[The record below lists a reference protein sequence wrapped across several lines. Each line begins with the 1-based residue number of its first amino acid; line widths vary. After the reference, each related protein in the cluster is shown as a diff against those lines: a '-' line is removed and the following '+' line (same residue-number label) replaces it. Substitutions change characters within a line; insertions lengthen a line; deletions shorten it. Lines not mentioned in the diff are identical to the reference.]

1 MVAVKEGVELLEKN
15 KPKQDRAK
23 RTYEAILNAAAELLV
38 EVGVERISTNLVA
51 QRAGVTVPA
60 LYRYFPNKYAV
71 LNALGAK
78 VLDKQHVVF
87 QQWFEQKRGQCNPQL
102 LLDDIYWLLKRTYDV
117 TQEQIGGLEVL
128 HALRAVAPLRDLRLT
143 SHSLLS
149 SQFSTIAAES
159 LGRIADDSLL
169 TQTRLTVDSG
179 YAIVERAMEA
189 QPVPAEDILREGTRM
204 IHLYWQDIL
213 CSD

>member
-1 MVAVKEGVELLEKN
+1 M
-15 KPKQDRAK
+15 
-23 RTYEAILNAAAELLV
+23 
-38 EVGVERISTNLVA
+38 
-51 QRAGVTVPA
+51 
-60 LYRYFPNKYAV
+60 
-71 LNALGAK
+71 
-78 VLDKQHVVF
+78 
-87 QQWFEQKRGQCNPQL
+87 
-102 LLDDIYWLLKRTYDV
+102 
-117 TQEQIGGLEVL
+117 L

-149 SQFSTIAAES
+149 RQFSTIAAES
-159 LGRIADDSLL
+159 LGRIADDLLL

-204 IHLYWQDIL
+204 IYLYWQDIL